1 MSTSVKK
8 LYLSKS
14 KVCDGYHASKVEQS
28 LKALSR
34 TYEFELVQFG
44 GGSWSSKDETLIKES
59 HMLIVV
65 GPEEQPTSNESSAN
79 VGKGQHSTVDIFSD
93 AHPLIA
99 EAYYVMPYESGNDFG
114 VKIIDGTET
123 IRYGSNYADSYA
135 TLDLSGPENED
146 DEDDVYKL
154 TDMVKGVFP
163 LRNYDAL
170 DTPEVKTPTRE
181 ALTYADEYVKSFKNG
196 ATIVSRVYGE
206 QHLTGVYTDSNGR
219 VVIDAV
225 VPMLAIALL

>member
-14 KVCDGYHASKVEQS
+14 KVCDGYHASKVEQR

-34 TYEFELVQFG
+34 TYEFELVQFAG
-44 GGSWSSKDETLIKES
+44 GGWSSKDETLIKES
-59 HMLIVV
+59 DMLFVV

-99 EAYYVMPYESGNDFG
+99 EAYYVMPYESGDDFG
-114 VKIIDGTET
+114 LKIIDGSDI
-123 IRYGSNYADSYA
+123 IRNGNYTDSYA
-135 TLDLSGPENED
+135 ELTITGPENED
-146 DEDDVYKL
+146 HEDDVYDL
-154 TDMVKGVFP
+154 VDIVRGVFP
-163 LRNYDAL
+163 VRQSE
-170 DTPEVKTPTRE
+170 PPQVKTQ
-181 ALTYADEYVKSFKNG
+181 LTYTDDYVTSYKNSLG
-196 ATIVSRVYGE
+196 ITKQVFASLV
-206 QHLTGVYTDSNGR
+206 HND
-219 VVIDAV
+219 D